1 MYVIRCS
8 PLTHGDRFG
17 QAGGLA
23 VRQPAPDTSRCYPR
37 ASLPPSR
44 LGNALIG
51 RTGTM
56 APAGLSL
63 GWLLVITCRFA
74 RYARTGRHVIRSC
87 SLPVTE
93 PAYRPALAPVMP
105 SASREVLTAG
115 TSGHLF
121 VAPCLAAPFLYYR
134 LGAGQKFIAAR
145 ATGCLAPE
153 CRTVAVVARVLCG
166 RALSPAHWRL
176 LT

>member
-8 PLTHGDRFG
+8 PLTHGDGFG

-87 SLPVTE
+87 SLPLAE
-93 PAYRPALAPVMP
+93 RAHNRAPAHGAVMRPDLSRALQVILLACHRPP
-105 SASREVLTAG
+105 DRFGASK
-115 TSGHLF
+115 
-121 VAPCLAAPFLYYR
+121 
-134 LGAGQKFIAAR
+134 QFIAAR